1 MSSLISITATVAAVS
16 MAVSFAE
23 KKKADT
29 RKKEAQAEADRK
41 MEDARAALEV
51 NYADELSI
59 AKEPYERQREAMLVQ
74 GAQIMEQAVESER
87 GGGASAGRVL
97 AAQQEGQ
104 GQVRDKQSQDLF
116 NLEAA
121 QAEEDSRLRDINV
134 DMDLGQ
140 IAGAQQAAAEA
151 QEASNMHKQ
160 QAIQSGIQLAGSL
173 ASLGAGKLGPKT
185 AGVRAVNKA
194 ERIAGRQGTTLN
206 AKADATFSGSS
217 NTLPIHDWTGG
228 GVGTPNWTGPGT
240 PVAGPENMSWSSEL
254 GIPQAEWDVMKDIQK
269 RDWWIQNQTATNNFL

>member
-1 MSSLISITATVAAVS
+1 MAAVS

-29 RKKEAQAEADRK
+29 RKKEAQASADRK

-160 QAIQSGIQLAGSL
+160 QAIQSGLELAGSL
-173 ASLGAGKLGPKT
+173 AGVGAGQLAPKS

-194 ERIAGRQGTTLN
+194 ERIAGREKTTLN
-206 AKADATFSGSS
+206 AKADNTFGKVSGDIPSITPTNDYS
-217 NTLPIHDWTGG
+217 FGGKEVVGSMSEYSDWS
-228 GVGTPNWTGPGT
+228 
-240 PVAGPENMSWSSEL
+240 PEMK
-254 GIPQAEWDVMKDIQK
+254 IPKIEWDAMKDIQK
-269 RDWWIQNQTATNNFL
+269 RDWWIQNQTALNNFL